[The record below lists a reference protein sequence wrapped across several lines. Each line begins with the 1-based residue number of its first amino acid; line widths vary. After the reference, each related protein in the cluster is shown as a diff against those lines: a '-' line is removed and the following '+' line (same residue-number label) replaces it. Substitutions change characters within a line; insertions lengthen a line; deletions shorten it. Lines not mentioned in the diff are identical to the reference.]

1 MVYSF
6 LARAT
11 GPVRPVARVEPRL
24 FCYLRSRD
32 ASRAFV
38 PLNKRNAFKLRNAPD
53 YKVPRFLGLFR
64 AHNASLRARVQV
76 MKADFDSW
84 RARENARLDFCA
96 ATFPNVV
103 SRRPRV
109 LHSRLAHFAAPNTPS
124 KAQSKRAQRPQSAQF
139 PHLLGNYGA
148 AGQVKAPISRVD
160 GVKLT
165 GFNEFIARKM
175 A

>member
-1 MVYSF
+1 
-6 LARAT
+6 
-11 GPVRPVARVEPRL
+11 
-24 FCYLRSRD
+24 
-32 ASRAFV
+32 
-38 PLNKRNAFKLRNAPD
+38 
-53 YKVPRFLGLFR
+53 
-64 AHNASLRARVQV
+64 

-84 RARENARLDFCA
+84 CVSKARLDFCA
-96 ATFPNVV
+96 ETFPNVV

-109 LHSRLAHFAAPNTPS
+109 LHSRLAHFAATKIPS
-124 KAQSKRAQRPQSAQF
+124 KAQSKRAQRPQAAQF

-148 AGQVKAPISRVD
+148 PGPVKASVSAVS